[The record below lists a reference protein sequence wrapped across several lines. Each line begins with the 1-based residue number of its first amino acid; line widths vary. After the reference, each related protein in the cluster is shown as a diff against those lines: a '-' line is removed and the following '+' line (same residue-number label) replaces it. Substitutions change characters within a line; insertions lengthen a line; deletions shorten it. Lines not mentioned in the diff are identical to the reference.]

1 MHLQSSKRFSVLLT
15 LSLGVGEAPKRLSMP
30 LWMTLLEVDTDLDLL
45 FWLAR
50 ERLDRLPPLLPRL
63 SKSSRCHLGTWSSS
77 SSILLETRR
86 RTGLLDRH
94 VCGGVPSARLRGRE
108 G

>member
-1 MHLQSSKRFSVLLT
+1 MESNSLAKRQTSMHLQSSKRFSVLLT

-50 ERLDRLPPLLPRL
+50 ERLDRLYHRNYP
-63 SKSSRCHLGTWSSS
+63 GY
-77 SSILLETRR
+77 
-86 RTGLLDRH
+86 
-94 VCGGVPSARLRGRE
+94 
-108 G
+108 

>member
-45 FWLAR
+45 LWLAR

-63 SKSSRCHLGTWSSS
+63 SKSSRCHNQRCKQPPKHVLLAVSSS
-77 SSILLETRR
+77 DLCTDHMVSTKV
-86 RTGLLDRH
+86 RH
-94 VCGGVPSARLRGRE
+94 GEL
-108 G
+108 